1 MYTISRSKSFTDYW
15 VLSRERDS
23 NPQMFPSTRCCRP
36 APYQFGHLDTF
47 LNICYLPKCQRTMLW
62 ERRDSN
68 PQSRKRAD
76 LQSARLSITGYSPIL
91 KKLIY
96 EVQTV
101 RTLSR
106 QPAIRHLRCFTC
118 LLCSHHIASHEISC
132 SSLID
137 FSTNTFIQDNLNYYL
152 VSYEWLYCSYFH
164 STSWLLVV

>member
-1 MYTISRSKSFTDYW
+1 MGYEPTMLPLHYRAMLFGGPTRTWTRNKRLWVFRFYLWTIGPNLLRS
-15 VLSRERDS
+15 LRDS
-23 NPQMFPSTRCCRP
+23 NPSDWTPWQGDIHTKQTQRP
-36 APYQFGHLDTF
+36 
-47 LNICYLPKCQRTMLW
+47 IKMR

-68 PQSRKRAD
+68 PQSQKRTM
-76 LQSARLSITGYSPIL
+76 LQTARLPITGYSPIL

-137 FSTNTFIQDNLNYYL
+137 FSTNTF
-152 VSYEWLYCSYFH
+152 SK
-164 STSWLLVV
+164 TS

>member
-1 MYTISRSKSFTDYW
+1 MRPMCIPFHEVNLSVTIEF
-15 VLSRERDS
+15 LSRERDS
-23 NPQMFPSTRCCRP
+23 NPQMFPFTRFCRS
-36 APYQFGHLDTF
+36 APYHSDISTYF
-47 LNICYLPKCQRTMLW
+47 YLTKCQRTILW

-68 PQSRKRAD
+68 PQSQKRAM
-76 LQSARLSITGYSPIL
+76 LQTARLPVTGYSPIL

-137 FSTNTFIQDNLNYYL
+137 FSTNTF
-152 VSYEWLYCSYFH
+152 FK
-164 STSWLLVV
+164 TT

>member
-1 MYTISRSKSFTDYW
+1 MCIPFHEVNLSVTIEF
-15 VLSRERDS
+15 LSRERDS

-68 PQSRKRAD
+68 PQSQKRAD

-137 FSTNTFIQDNLNYYL
+137 F
-152 VSYEWLYCSYFH
+152 
-164 STSWLLVV
+164 